1 MPSPGPAVSIVIAAH
16 SERGELERCLA
27 SIDDHAGV
35 PTQVLL
41 VDNAST
47 DDTVDWVR
55 ANHPT
60 VEIIELS
67 RNIGVAARQ
76 HGLDRVEAPLTMFLD
91 SDAALTPGALP
102 AMVRALESNP
112 AWGLLG
118 PRLVGDDGS
127 LQLSCRRFPPRSL
140 PLLRRPPL
148 SWALEDSRIV
158 RNHLMA
164 DEDHTRVRPVLY
176 VLGACQLFRTALA
189 KAAGPFADWIFLGP
203 DDADWCLR
211 IRDTGGAIV
220 YFPPAT
226 VVHTYR
232 RRTQTS
238 PLSRAS
244 LHHFRAFARFQWHYR
259 RRRGEFLELQD
270 ALDRSAAQ

>member
-1 MPSPGPAVSIVIAAH
+1 M
-16 SERGELERCLA
+16 
-27 SIDDHAGV
+27 
-35 PTQVLL
+35 
-41 VDNAST
+41 
-47 DDTVDWVR
+47 
-55 ANHPT
+55 
-60 VEIIELS
+60 
-67 RNIGVAARQ
+67 
-76 HGLDRVEAPLTMFLD
+76 
-91 SDAALTPGALP
+91 
-102 AMVRALESNP
+102 
-112 AWGLLG
+112 
-118 PRLVGDDGS
+118 
-127 LQLSCRRFPPRSL
+127 
-140 PLLRRPPL
+140 
-148 SWALEDSRIV
+148 EDSRIV